1 MGFYA
6 MTVMNCSGDV
16 VAFPEHFLLLD
27 TGRNTF
33 NIQVNDLD
41 AFVQKLRDQ
50 DVFLVT
56 QVQLDAPEEL
66 APPELPE
73 GGVE

>member
-6 MTVMNCSGDV
+6 FTVVNCSGDV

-33 NIQVNDLD
+33 NIQVNDAE
-41 AFVQKLRDQ
+41 AFVQTLRER
-50 DVFLVT
+50 DVHLVI
-56 QVQLDAPEEL
+56 QVQLDAPESLE
-66 APPELPE
+66 PPELPE
-73 GGVE
+73 GSV